1 MGRAPPGGQGA
12 GSRGGDAGGGRETG
26 LQVSVRFFT
35 AHRIPHYLESE
46 MSGKGNTGRK
56 PGTGV
61 ADLREG
67 TRDHT
72 QGVAGC
78 LGPPRGEKRERGG
91 KGSSG
96 R

>member
-1 MGRAPPGGQGA
+1 
-12 GSRGGDAGGGRETG
+12 
-26 LQVSVRFFT
+26 
-35 AHRIPHYLESE
+35 
-46 MSGKGNTGRK
+46 MSGTGNSGRK

-67 TRDHT
+67 TGDHT
-72 QGVAGC
+72 QGAAGC

-96 R
+96 RWQPRGMACGGDEGSGTLSEG